1 MAEEKQPL
9 TLEDIKK
16 DNDLMLTID
25 RYSRDRYNRGYADAD
40 KAVED
45 FLSEYRGIQN
55 NTVSALTFANYASE
69 IDDPEYKEKLG
80 RLYSTFDNELENFA
94 DVEGVGS
101 GLMAA
106 GEILAY
112 NIFDPIN
119 LLGFGAG
126 KLVAS
131 TAGRAGLKK
140 VIGQSLASKAA
151 KRPITTGVATGVVT
165 EGALGVAAEG
175 SVQRAEQ
182 DLDVRE
188 GYDLT
193 GLAIA
198 GGLSGVVGG
207 VAGGLGGRAA
217 AKTAEQMDQLF
228 KQTEAASVQ
237 GQVAVMD
244 NLEQAVLA
252 PPTVAGQAAP
262 IDVKKDLAEVFVT
275 SESIPDNVK
284 SDYDSLGRVV
294 SIDETKKTA
303 QVQYLPKGA
312 DKDFEGVGGFDKG
325 AVMLEIPL
333 ADLKAPSA
341 RETNRMLN
349 KYVESYGDFLD
360 PKQVAEGRKFL
371 NIAEPGVD
379 PDKLVK
385 SIPIETLAQINE
397 TIIDFLSSPE
407 IITNPYVPPG
417 VFDPRLKIT
426 ERFAQIIDVIPE
438 ENFDNVR
445 KVLDAGG
452 ISMDTLAQIYR
463 ADISQAGRMLQ
474 LQSAEKTQQLLEL
487 ANKIGGVDNKKMAVV
502 NQYIKELNQT
512 IKEEETT
519 PWFSKTIDIWRAFLV
534 SQPSTTALNVLGSA
548 ARLPEEFF
556 RATIDNMLINM
567 QRSALGLD
575 PLDQTEILK
584 RNPFDVLNNFSDA
597 GESIALTQHVALFF
611 NEVDTKIIKVFDDLI
626 PAQYKGKGPL
636 NKLGKASVTINA
648 LNVYQDRWFKS
659 ASFLTELNAQYIE
672 KVNLGMIEAPSIT
685 LSNGTTKKLSNL
697 RDLIQYNRLDLM
709 NDEMVSKSIQ
719 FAFDMAYQN
728 RKIGEKMPFGGKFVQ
743 DTLDGFIGFAK
754 KVPLL
759 KVAVPFPTFQ
769 ANSFVYTLNR
779 ILPFGAVKSGW
790 NFAKLMR
797 MNGVPA
803 AKRKAYQEA
812 QERLIDAQ
820 QKLMASTDKA
830 EKANLRGVV
839 KDLSTQVDALGEL
852 SLEAQRE
859 SLQYFTK
866 FKEGFVESAGA
877 VSLYASTYV
886 LYTYAGGDTW
896 NKIKSGDQ
904 ELDIKRVFPLS
915 GYMLAQDA
923 ISRFKNALP
932 FPETYAD
939 DAAEVLAGL
948 AGSRGSVAPELTELM
963 KALTSP
969 DNTED
974 VNKKLGEFVG
984 KMVGSFTNGFLI
996 PTRPAYEAMTSQGAL
1011 ERDYRDRRLQKDVI
1025 PEEFL
1030 PDDPEIRTAIQGF
1043 MDGLVKETVKGTP
1056 FENQIFSKTPRA
1068 ASFTGEQPRSG
1079 RGAVF
1084 RQFFGVTPSMDNDLI
1099 MNEIEKTG
1107 IDPYSLRRYSSV
1119 PEYDNKRDRILG
1131 EVSKAVLIPILKS
1144 RAYRTAS
1151 LADKRRII
1159 QLAYNNSVSSDAPE
1173 QIKRFRK
1180 AAGFS
1185 NVNDL
1190 RDIANISMEE
1200 EYPVVTAVSKI
1211 RNRLNNIG
1219 GDAEARVL
1227 GTIREGGPGV
1237 VSLARSSLE
1246 KQGVDTTPLSDQG
1259 VLDLLVPRL
1268 SYKEEKDPANEEHNK
1283 RLLATIDLYDQLAPL
1298 EDAPIREITEPS
1310 MIRGGTKFREESRRQ

>member
-16 DNDLMLTID
+16 DDDLMRTID
-25 RYSRDRYNRGYADAD
+25 RYSRERYGRGYADPD

-55 NTVSALTFANYASE
+55 NTVNALTFANYASE
-69 IDDPEYKEKLG
+69 IDDPEFKEKLG
-80 RLYSTFDNELENFA
+80 RLYTTFDDELESFS
-94 DVEGVGS
+94 DVKDVGS

-112 NIFDPIN
+112 NIADPIN

-131 TAGRAGLKK
+131 TAGRQVLKK

-151 KRPITTGVATGVVT
+151 KRPITTGIATGAVT
-165 EGALGVAAEG
+165 EAPLGVAWMG
-175 SVQRAEQ
+175 SLQRAEQ
-182 DLDVRE
+182 DLGVRE
-188 GYDLT
+188 GYDPT
-193 GLAIA
+193 DLAIA
-198 GGLSGVVGG
+198 GGLSGVLGG
-207 VAGGLGGRAA
+207 VAGGLGARSAV
-217 AKTAEQMDQLF
+217 KTAEQMDQLF

-237 GQVAVMD
+237 GQVAAMD
-244 NLEQAVLA
+244 NLEQAVMT

-262 IDVKKDLAEVFVT
+262 IDVKKDLSEVFVT
-275 SESIPDNVK
+275 SKAIPDNVK

-294 SIDETKKTA
+294 SIDEAKKTA

-312 DKDFEGVGGFDKG
+312 DKDYKGVGRFDKS

-341 RETNRMLN
+341 RGTNRMLN
-349 KYVESYGDFLD
+349 KYIKSYGDFLD
-360 PKQVAEGRKFL
+360 PKQVEEGRKFL
-371 NIAEPGVD
+371 QIAEPGTD
-379 PDKLVK
+379 PEKLVK
-385 SIPIETLAQINE
+385 SIPIETVAQINE
-397 TIIDFLSSPE
+397 TIVDFLSSPE
-407 IITNPYVPPG
+407 IIKNPYVPPG

-438 ENFDNVR
+438 ENFGNVR
-445 KVLDAGG
+445 KVLEAEG

-474 LQSAEKTQQLLEL
+474 LQSAEKTQKLLEL
-487 ANKIGGVDNKKMAVV
+487 ANKIDGVDNNKKAVV
-502 NQYIKELNQT
+502 NQYIKELYQVV
-512 IKEEETT
+512 KEEETT

-548 ARLPEEFF
+548 ARLPEEFS
-556 RATIDNMLINM
+556 RATIDNMLINW
-567 QRSALGLD
+567 QRSALGLE
-575 PLDQTEILK
+575 PLDQTEVLK

-597 GESIALTQHVALFF
+597 GESIALTEHIASFF
-611 NEVDTKIIKVFDDLI
+611 NEVNVKIFKVFDDLI
-626 PAQYKGKGPL
+626 PAQYKGKGL
-636 NKLGKASVTINA
+636 LDKFGRASVTINA

-672 KVNLGMIEAPSIT
+672 KVNLGMIDTPSVT
-685 LSNGTTKKLSNL
+685 LPNGTTKKLSNL
-697 RDLIQYNRLDLM
+697 KDLIQYNRIDLL
-709 NDEMVSKSIQ
+709 NDEMVSKSVQ

-728 RKIGEKMPFGGKFVQ
+728 RNLREKMPFGGKLVQ
-743 DTLDGFIGFAK
+743 NTLDGVIAFQE
-754 KVPLL
+754 KVPAL
-759 KVAVPFPTFQ
+759 KIAIPFPTFQ
-769 ANSFVYTLNR
+769 ANSFVYTMNR

-790 NFAKLMR
+790 NLSKLISMK
-797 MNGVPA
+797 GIPA
-803 AKRKAYQEA
+803 AKRKAYQET

-820 QKLMASTDKA
+820 QKLMASTDNA
-830 EKANLRGVV
+830 EKDNLRVVV

-859 SLQYFTK
+859 TLQYFTK
-866 FKEGFVESAGA
+866 FKEGLVESAGA

-904 ELDIKRVFPLS
+904 EFDIKRVFPLS
-915 GYMLAQDA
+915 GYMLVMDA
-923 ISRFKNALP
+923 LHRSTNSLP
-932 FPETYAD
+932 FPETYAK
-939 DAAEVLAGL
+939 DAKEVLLGL
-948 AGSRGSVAPELTELM
+948 VSSRGAVMPELTELI

-969 DNTED
+969 DNTEK

-984 KMVGSFTNGFLI
+984 KTTGSFLNGFLI

-1030 PDDPEIRTAIQGF
+1030 PDDPEIRVAIQGF
-1043 MDGLVKETVKGTP
+1043 MDGLVKETVKGTML
-1056 FENQIFSKTPRA
+1056 ENQIFSDTPKA
-1068 ASFTGEQPRSG
+1068 ASVTGEQPRTG
-1079 RGAVF
+1079 RGAIF
-1084 RQFFGVTPSMDNDLI
+1084 RQLFGVTPSLDNDFI

-1131 EVSKAVLIPILKS
+1131 EVSKAILIPILKS
-1144 RAYRTAS
+1144 REYRTAS
-1151 LADKRRII
+1151 PADKRRII
-1159 QLAYNNSVSSDAPE
+1159 QLAYTNKVSSDAPA
-1173 QIKRFRK
+1173 QLKRFRK
-1180 AAGFS
+1180 LAGFP
-1185 NVNDL
+1185 NAKNL
-1190 RDIANISMEE
+1190 REVAGGIMEE

-1211 RNRLNNIG
+1211 KNRLDN
-1219 GDAEARVL
+1219 DEEAGVL

-1237 VSLARSSLE
+1237 VRLARTFLG
-1246 KQGVDTTPLSDQG
+1246 KQGIDTASLSDQG

-1268 SYKEEKDPANEEHNK
+1268 SYKEEKDPANVEHNK
-1283 RLLATIDLYDQLAPL
+1283 RLLATIELYDELAPL
-1298 EDAPIREITEPS
+1298 KDAPIRAITEPS
-1310 MIRGGTKFREESRRQ
+1310 MTRGSKQYLQERRSQ

>member
-16 DNDLMLTID
+16 DQDLMRTIT
-25 RYSRDRYNRGYADAD
+25 RYSRDRYNKDYVDPD

-151 KRPITTGVATGVVT
+151 KRPITTGIATGVVT
-165 EGALGVAAEG
+165 EAPLGVAAEG

-198 GGLSGVVGG
+198 GGASGVLGG
-207 VAGGLGGRAA
+207 VAGGLGARSAV
-217 AKTAEQMDQLF
+217 KTAEQMDQLF

-237 GQVAVMD
+237 GQVASMD
-244 NLEQAVLA
+244 NLEQAVMT

-294 SIDETKKTA
+294 SIDEAKKTA

-312 DKDFEGVGGFDKG
+312 DKDFKGVGRFDKG

-341 RETNRMLN
+341 RETNRMLD

-385 SIPIETLAQINE
+385 SIPIETMAQINE
-397 TIIDFLSSPE
+397 TVVDFLSSPE
-407 IITNPYVPPG
+407 VIKNPYVPPG

-426 ERFAQIIDVIPE
+426 ERFAQVIDVIPE

-445 KVLDAGG
+445 KVLDAEG
-452 ISMDTLAQIYR
+452 ISMETLAQIYR

-474 LQSAEKTQQLLEL
+474 LQSAEKTKQLLEL
-487 ANKIGGVDNKKMAVV
+487 ANKIGTVDSKKMAVV
-502 NQYIKELNQT
+502 NQYIKELYQAT
-512 IKEEETT
+512 KEEEAT
-519 PWFSKTIDIWRAFLV
+519 PWFSKTIDIWRAYLV
-534 SQPSTTALNVLGSA
+534 SQPVTTVRNVLGSA
-548 ARLPEEFF
+548 ARLPEEFS

-567 QRSALGLD
+567 QRRALGLD

-597 GESIALTQHVALFF
+597 GEAMGLTRHVALLF
-611 NEVDTKIIKVFDDLI
+611 NEVDEKIFKVFDDLI
-626 PAQYKGKGPL
+626 PAQYKGTGPL
-636 NKLGKASVTINA
+636 NLLGRGSTAVNA

-672 KVNLGMIEAPSIT
+672 KVNLGMIDTPTVT
-685 LSNGTTKKLSNL
+685 LPNGTTKKLSNL
-697 RDLIQYNRLDLM
+697 RDLIQYNRLDLL

-728 RKIGEKMPFGGKFVQ
+728 RKVGEKMPFGGKFVQ
-743 DTLDGFIGFAK
+743 DGLDGFNAFAE
-754 KVPLL
+754 KVPAL
-759 KVAVPFPTFQ
+759 KIAVPFPTFL
-769 ANSFVYTLNR
+769 ANSFVYTTNR
-779 ILPFGAVKSGW
+779 LLFGGAIKSGW
-790 NFAKLMR
+790 NGIKLKLMK
-797 MNGVPA
+797 GVPA

-812 QERLIDAQ
+812 QERLTDAQ
-820 QKLMASTDKA
+820 QKLMNSTDNA
-830 EKANLRGVV
+830 EKANLRVVV
-839 KDLSTQVDALGEL
+839 KDLSTQVDELGEL

-859 SLQYFTK
+859 AMQSFTK
-866 FKEGFVESAGA
+866 FKEGLVETAGSL
-877 VSLYASTYV
+877 SLYGTAAA
-886 LYTYAGGDTW
+886 LYAYAGGDTW
-896 NKIKSGDQ
+896 NKIKVGDQ
-904 ELDIKRVFPLS
+904 EYDIKTIFPLS
-915 GYMLAQDA
+915 GFMLAIDTLY
-923 ISRFKNALP
+923 RYKNNIPYPDTIAN
-932 FPETYAD
+932 
-939 DAAEVLAGL
+939 DAAEILTGL
-948 AGSRGSVAPELTELM
+948 TGSRGSVAPELTELM
-963 KALTSP
+963 KALTSRE
-969 DNTED
+969 NTED

-984 KMVGSFTNGFLI
+984 KTFGSFAGGFLI

-1030 PDDPEIRTAIQGF
+1030 PDDPEIRAAIQGF
-1043 MDGLVKETVKGTP
+1043 MDGLVKETVKGTLL
-1056 FENQIFSKTPRA
+1056 ENQIFSDTPKA

-1084 RQFFGVTPSMDNDLI
+1084 RQLFGATPSMDNDLI

-1107 IDPYSLRRYSSV
+1107 IDPYSLRQYSSV

-1131 EVSKAVLIPILKS
+1131 EVAKAILVPILKS
-1144 RAYRTAS
+1144 REYRTAS
-1151 LADKRRII
+1151 PDEKRRII
-1159 QLAYNNSVSSDAPE
+1159 QLAYNNNVSSDAPA

-1180 AAGFS
+1180 AAGFP
-1185 NVNDL
+1185 NVKDL
-1190 RDIANISMEE
+1190 NDIALISMEE

-1211 RNRLNNIG
+1211 RNRLSN
-1219 GDAEARVL
+1219 DAEAKVL
-1227 GTIREGGPGV
+1227 GTIREGGSGV

-1268 SYKEEKDPANEEHNK
+1268 SYKEEKDPANVEHNK

-1298 EDAPIREITEPS
+1298 EDASTRAITEPS
-1310 MIRGGTKFREESRRQ
+1310 MIRGGIKFREESRRQ